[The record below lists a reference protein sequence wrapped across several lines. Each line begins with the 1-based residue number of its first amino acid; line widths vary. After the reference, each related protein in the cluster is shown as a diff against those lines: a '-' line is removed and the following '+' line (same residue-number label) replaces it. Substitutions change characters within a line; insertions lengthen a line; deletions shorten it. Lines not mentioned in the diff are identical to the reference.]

1 MAMDQNNYQNIDNPD
16 GMSQIDLMS
25 QKHGILEM
33 INEIPSDF
41 IFQEMFRV
49 FDLNQIGSISRQ
61 DFNYA
66 VKNMDSQIG
75 KLANFNFDQLF

>member
-1 MAMDQNNYQNIDNPD
+1 MDQNNYQNIDNPD

-66 VKNMDSQIG
+66 TKNMESQIG
-75 KLANFNFDQLF
+75 K

>member
-1 MAMDQNNYQNIDNPD
+1 MDQNNYQNIDNPD

-66 VKNMDSQIG
+66 AKNMDSQIG
-75 KLANFNFDQLF
+75 KLANFKF